1 MRSVELSDKRRD
13 GGVKTVVGGILKI
26 IDSEVEMG
34 DWKHFDVEAMLPKHY
49 QRRLECI
56 KHHKNGH

>member
-34 DWKHFDVEAMLPKHY
+34 D
-49 QRRLECI
+49 
-56 KHHKNGH
+56 